1 MPVAAPRPRAA
12 PAGRTHAGGRAPR
25 REPAGCVHAGDRAPR
40 PPLMPSVADALAA
53 DEAID
58 FSVIKTLVDLSPEYL
73 IGAPDSVRER
83 VALRGL
89 EKHGTF
95 ADAAEG
101 AAAVAPPP
109 SKILRVDA
117 VRSCEDLLVELT
129 EQVGS
134 SGIRDIIMP
143 FRQDIQN
150 FICIKKP
157 TLPESS
163 LELLREVDPEIQSM
177 AASSSVEQN
186 GIKKHDNHQS
196 LCNVHHLNS
205 NIDTP
210 RPTIASTELQPG
222 NLTNLVNNLEKGN
235 FKQCPV
241 ESTVDLDKP
250 LETDRRTW

>member
-1 MPVAAPRPRAA
+1 MRTPVAAPPAA
-12 PAGRTHAGGRAPR
+12 SRCEPVSHAHAGGRAPR
-25 REPAGCVHAGDRAPR
+25 RNAPRREPAGRAHAGGRAPGR
-40 PPLMPSVADALAA
+40 EPPVPDALPA
-53 DEAID
+53 
-58 FSVIKTLVDLSPEYL
+58 LVDLSPEYL

-129 EQVGS
+129 EQ
-134 SGIRDIIMP
+134 
-143 FRQDIQN
+143 
-150 FICIKKP
+150 KP

-210 RPTIASTELQPG
+210 RPTIASIELQPG